1 MKTILNLLT
10 TYSGELILTAIAAVV
25 RKIEIAY
32 LKRKNR
38 IK

>member
-10 TYSGELILTAIAAVV
+10 TYSGELILAAVAAVV